1 MRGLLIDLVVACGTI
16 PPSLVQHDM
25 LIGFERSETD
35 IKARSDGENRV
46 MKDYLREYSLCL
58 PFSFLRDAAS
68 HTSGASDSLLLM
80 PSVRIIFGVKES
92 GRGHGR
98 RADGE
103 NRTNEAIVGSID
115 T

>member
-1 MRGLLIDLVVACGTI
+1 LHIDLVVACGTI

-68 HTSGASDSLLLM
+68 RTSNASDGLPPILAI
-80 PSVRIIFGVKES
+80 RIIVRG
-92 GRGHGR
+92 GREIAKSVSSPAR
-98 RADGE
+98 RRKPCE
-103 NRTNEAIVGSID
+103 
-115 T
+115 

>member
-1 MRGLLIDLVVACGTI
+1 LHIDLVVACGTI

-68 HTSGASDSLLLM
+68 HTSSASDGLLSM
-80 PSVRIIFGVKES
+80 PSVRIIFRCEGVGKRPWS
-92 GRGHGR
+92 PGR
-98 RADGE
+98 RRKPYE
-103 NRTNEAIVGSID
+103 
-115 T
+115 